1 MRSVGVGVAGL
12 VRWPEGVFVRGPHL
26 GFADLALRDQLSD
39 RTGSPVIVDNDANA
53 ALVCEARVGAAGDVL
68 LVPVREGLA
77 SRPKMMS
84 AEPEIRLARHGRWA
98 GAIGAAILAEESA

>member
-1 MRSVGVGVAGL
+1 MRLAGDDRCVCGSIGCWETVASGS
-12 VRWPEGVFVRGPHL
+12 
-26 GFADLALRDQLSD
+26 ALS
-39 RTGSPVIVDNDANA
+39 
-53 ALVCEARVGAAGDVL
+53 EAGDVL

-98 GAIGAAILAEESA
+98 GAIGAAILAGESA